1 MLFGPIQPAFGPFAM
16 SHLRGLLLM
25 AKVAVTDVC
34 AYFWGPWLEG
44 GLRLTFNPTVL
55 LYEATCGWC

>member
-1 MLFGPIQPAFGPFAM
+1 MLFGPIQRAFGSFAM
-16 SHLRGLLLM
+16 SHLHGLLLM

-44 GLRLTFNPTVL
+44 CLQLTFSPLVL
-55 LYEATCGWC
+55 LY